1 MSDLVPYSPRPGGLS
16 VTAGVSGALERR
28 EDRAMARKLSRLE
41 RAKSLN
47 LAHVQTKA
55 EVQAARAHAVAYV
68 GESAMQAVATRSCSV
83 VLVKA
88 LRVGRCRPC
97 GDGDG
102 HRDRCDDADGK
113 ADDERLHH
121 A

>member
-68 GESAMQAVATRSCSV
+68 GESAMHAVAMLSQLEGQLGQVCPLAVTRLQGIADMTSV
-83 VLVKA
+83 GIAQVVSDA
-88 LRVGRCRPC
+88 VREVG
-97 GDGDG
+97 
-102 HRDRCDDADGK
+102 
-113 ADDERLHH
+113 
-121 A
+121 